1 MSHRD
6 QAPGDESASVPQAER
21 DVSADRPLEISHA
34 QMNGA
39 HDRGEA
45 IPFASSVPWL
55 VRYDDSWWVV
65 YERGWLRVTDEPTA
79 ADLDQRSA
87 RMRAAEVED
96 GGTTVSGPVAGSAAD
111 ADS

>member
-1 MSHRD
+1 
-6 QAPGDESASVPQAER
+6 
-21 DVSADRPLEISHA
+21 
-34 QMNGA
+34 MNAA

-45 IPFASSVPWL
+45 IPFAPSVPWL

-87 RMRAAEVED
+87 RMRAAEAE
-96 GGTTVSGPVAGSAAD
+96 GSGTAVSGPVAGSAAD